1 MLLLFLATGLFST
14 ATILLVFTL
23 SADLR
28 GREGRKGR
36 SSIEIRSTHAT
47 ANSGRRGPWE
57 RLVNHRLTIPFSTL
71 LVAFWGYGLTRSM
84 WGTAIGAALGYLSP
98 ALLAGQLRRRRLEAF
113 QAQLPDTFVLVANSL
128 KAGFS
133 FLQALEMVARE
144 AAAPSSDEFRK
155 VAREINLGVSVEEAL
170 NSLTRRMPA
179 EDLELAVAAI
189 LIQRQMG
196 GNLSELLEVIATT
209 IRDRIRI
216 QGHLKSATAQGR
228 LTGVVVALLPVGL
241 GAIMTIL
248 SPEFI
253 RPLLTEPVG
262 RVLLAGALGL
272 ELVGAWVIRRICVID
287 F

>member
-1 MLLLFLATGLFST
+1 MMLLLFLATGLFST

-23 SADLR
+23 RAVLQ
-28 GREGRKGR
+28 GWKGR
-36 SSIEIRSTHAT
+36 LGTEAKRSTHVT
-47 ANSGRRGPWE
+47 SDSGSRRPWE
-57 RLVNHRLTIPFSTL
+57 RLVNNRLTTPSSAIL
-71 LVAFWGYGLTRSM
+71 AAFCGYGLTRSV
-84 WGTAIGAALGYLSP
+84 WGAAIGVASGCVSP

-155 VAREINLGVSVEEAL
+155 VVREINLGVSVEEAL
-170 NSLTRRMPA
+170 NSLTRRMPG

-216 QGHLKSATAQGR
+216 QGHLKSVTAQGR

-272 ELVGAWVIRRICVID
+272 ELVGAWVIKRICIID

>member
-1 MLLLFLATGLFST
+1 
-14 ATILLVFTL
+14 
-23 SADLR
+23 
-28 GREGRKGR
+28 
-36 SSIEIRSTHAT
+36 
-47 ANSGRRGPWE
+47 
-57 RLVNHRLTIPFSTL
+57 
-71 LVAFWGYGLTRSM
+71 M